1 MSISALKELKTD
13 MEKCFRCSLCKMVP
27 LPAVKNPN
35 FTDCCPASRTYHFH
49 AFSGSGKQ
57 IMALSL
63 IHGRIKPDEDLART
77 VFACTTC
84 GYCDVACKFIMDA
97 ERHRI
102 NMRLREHLV
111 EEGLSPKAHKGII
124 ESFRREET
132 PHSQEKSWAKGLSV
146 KKLPAKKASVM
157 LFAGCMANT
166 SDAFASSARKL
177 AHILKKGGVDFCIA
191 EDEFCCGLPAY
202 WLGYKDDFSKRAQ
215 ENIAKF
221 RSAGI
226 KTVVALSGSCLGAFR
241 SKYPEYA
248 EVIGANVVHATEFL
262 WGLVNSGNLKFKKI
276 VNHTVTYHDPCYLGR
291 QSEPFVKQD
300 SQEKITFGCMTYTE
314 PPKKINFGVN
324 GVYEPPRKLLESMFG
339 LDFREM
345 YRIKEYSFCCGAGG
359 GVPSAFPH
367 MARASALHRIEEAL
381 DVGAEYMV
389 TACAHCEEHFR
400 TVQKDN
406 ERVKIVD
413 IVDLI
418 YEAMGLDE
426 AK

>member
-35 FTDCCPASRTYHFH
+35 FTDCCPASRSYHFH

-124 ESFRREET
+124 ESFRRESISH
-132 PHSQEKSWAKGLSV
+132 PQEKWWAKGLLV
-146 KKLPAKKASVM
+146 KKLPSEKATVM
-157 LFAGCMANT
+157 LFAGCMANISET
-166 SDAFASSARKL
+166 FASSSRKL
-177 AHILKKGGVDFCIA
+177 THILKKAGVDFCVD
-191 EDEFCCGLPAY
+191 DEETCCGLPAY

-248 EVIGANVVHATEFL
+248 DKIGVNVVHATEFL
-262 WGLVNSGNLKFKKI
+262 WELVNSGNLKFKKI
-276 VNHTVTYHDPCYLGR
+276 VNRKVTYHDPCYLGR

-324 GVYEPPRKLLESMFG
+324 GVYDPPRKLLESVFG

-359 GVPSAFPH
+359 GVPSAFPE

-381 DVGAEYMV
+381 DAGAEYMV

-400 TVQKDN
+400 NVQTNN
-406 ERVKIVD
+406 ERIKIVD
-413 IVDLI
+413 IIDLI
-418 YEAMGLDE
+418 YDALGLDE
-426 AK
+426 EK